1 MEKKLVVVDGSSL
14 LYRAFFGLPPL
25 SYHGIPT
32 NAVMGFLNMLY
43 DIYKNFDPEY
53 MAVSFDKNK
62 QTFRSEVYKEYKATR
77 KPAPPELVP
86 QFALIREAL
95 RTLGAAVYEVDGYEG
110 DDILGTL
117 AARYEKELPVFIVTG
132 DRDAL
137 QLATKDTTVYIT
149 QRGVSQ
155 MAAMTPE
162 AVVEKYG
169 ITPRQVIDMKA
180 LMGDTSDNIPGV
192 PGVGE
197 KTAAK
202 LLSQYQT
209 LDNLYGHVGEIKG
222 AVGKKLAAN
231 KELAYLSYR
240 LATIKTDVPFEAT
253 LEEMKQPVHFEEMME
268 FFHRLGLER
277 IADRYSTLPRF
288 RELAVSKK
296 KEIQAAA
303 VKLEEFPLHPDFTGK
318 EVSLVLHMEG
328 KAPFYHADLAVVGYG
343 NHVYRALP
351 ERFEDVC
358 MALAAAKHVIV
369 QDSKSIYES
378 DFPYMAELFGTSPVF
393 PDHLDT
399 EEEKSACI
407 CGFLL
412 SLYATSLEHMK
423 SNGVQSLFE
432 KIENPLAAVLAEM
445 EKAGIATDQKRWEAV
460 CHELKVRERKLLSL
474 IYEAA
479 GEEFNVN
486 SPKQLGVILFEKMG
500 MPAGKKTKNGYS
512 TAADV
517 LEMLA
522 KSYPFVK
529 DILEYRT
536 ISTVRHCLCLSALK
550 RDGFIHHLIRQLP
563 PQDVC
568 PARIPICRIFL
579 SVQQKGGKF
588 VRFSSRGRDM
598 TALFLPIIL
607 KWNSVYW
614 LICQGLKRL
623 PQNSGLTRRLS
634 ISALFT
640 ESVTS
645 VLPISLASAAARR
658 ERI

>member
-1 MEKKLVVVDGSSL
+1 
-14 LYRAFFGLPPL
+14 
-25 SYHGIPT
+25 
-32 NAVMGFLNMLY
+32 
-43 DIYKNFDPEY
+43 
-53 MAVSFDKNK
+53 
-62 QTFRSEVYKEYKATR
+62 
-77 KPAPPELVP
+77 
-86 QFALIREAL
+86 
-95 RTLGAAVYEVDGYEG
+95 
-110 DDILGTL
+110 
-117 AARYEKELPVFIVTG
+117 
-132 DRDAL
+132 
-137 QLATKDTTVYIT
+137 
-149 QRGVSQ
+149 
-155 MAAMTPE
+155 
-162 AVVEKYG
+162 
-169 ITPRQVIDMKA
+169 
-180 LMGDTSDNIPGV
+180 
-192 PGVGE
+192 
-197 KTAAK
+197 
-202 LLSQYQT
+202 
-209 LDNLYGHVGEIKG
+209 
-222 AVGKKLAAN
+222 
-231 KELAYLSYR
+231 
-240 LATIKTDVPFEAT
+240 
-253 LEEMKQPVHFEEMME
+253 
-268 FFHRLGLER
+268 
-277 IADRYSTLPRF
+277 
-288 RELAVSKK
+288 
-296 KEIQAAA
+296 
-303 VKLEEFPLHPDFTGK
+303 
-318 EVSLVLHMEG
+318 
-328 KAPFYHADLAVVGYG
+328 
-343 NHVYRALP
+343 
-351 ERFEDVC
+351 
-358 MALAAAKHVIV
+358 
-369 QDSKSIYES
+369 
-378 DFPYMAELFGTSPVF
+378 
-393 PDHLDT
+393 
-399 EEEKSACI
+399 
-407 CGFLL
+407 
-412 SLYATSLEHMK
+412 
-423 SNGVQSLFE
+423 
-432 KIENPLAAVLAEM
+432 M

-536 ISTVRHCLCLSALK
+536 ISKLISTYLEALPLLI
-550 RDGFIHHLIRQLP
+550 RPETGRIHTSLIRQLP

-614 LICQGLKRL
+614 LICQEMKVLSGRSATKRISTGERQRRSWEFRLKRL

>member
-117 AARYEKELPVFIVTG
+117 AVRYEKELPVFIVTG

-137 QLATKDTTVYIT
+137 QLVTKDTTVYIT

-343 NHVYRALP
+343 NHVYRAMP

-378 DFPYMAELFGTSPVF
+378 DFPTEGIPFY
-393 PDHLDT
+393 DT
-399 EEEKSACI
+399 DD
-407 CGFLL
+407 L
-412 SLYATSLEHMK
+412 
-423 SNGVQSLFE
+423 
-432 KIENPLAAVLAEM
+432 
-445 EKAGIATDQKRWEAV
+445 
-460 CHELKVRERKLLSL
+460 
-474 IYEAA
+474 
-479 GEEFNVN
+479 
-486 SPKQLGVILFEKMG
+486 
-500 MPAGKKTKNGYS
+500 
-512 TAADV
+512 
-517 LEMLA
+517 
-522 KSYPFVK
+522 
-529 DILEYRT
+529 
-536 ISTVRHCLCLSALK
+536 STVVHGRIIRNVACVSRSFGYGRRKKCL
-550 RDGFIHHLIRQLP
+550 HL
-563 PQDVC
+563 
-568 PARIPICRIFL
+568 RISF
-579 SVQQKGGKF
+579 
-588 VRFSSRGRDM
+588 
-598 TALFLPIIL
+598 
-607 KWNSVYW
+607 
-614 LICQGLKRL
+614 
-623 PQNSGLTRRLS
+623 
-634 ISALFT
+634 
-640 ESVTS
+640 
-645 VLPISLASAAARR
+645 ISLCDIIGAYEIEWSTIAFRKDRKPACCCFGRNGKSGYCY
-658 ERI
+658 